1 MTARP
6 YARTSTWGQRLIGD
20 AALAFV
26 TAACFAAPAAADSWR
41 HDHEPPSAPSNLHAA
56 GATASS
62 ITFAWTASTD
72 NVAVT
77 GYDVSVGLTSPVRV
91 KTLGYTA
98 SGLAC
103 GTSVTVSVVALDRAG
118 NRSIPATAT
127 AATSA
132 CPSTDKT
139 PPSTPTGLAAS
150 AVTATGMTLTWTAS
164 KDDVAVAGYD
174 VYQGSTRVDWTTGTS
189 YTLTGLSCGTTY
201 ALFVDAFDA
210 ANNTSA
216 KASVTATTAAC
227 PATSEPAPIAGLG
240 YHQVFRD
247 DFDTLNRSV
256 WDNHIW
262 YDAAPLPAWI
272 NFQYAQSGILH
283 LVTSRN
289 FLAGTAS
296 YPENT
301 ITTLTSGRTFQR
313 GYFEARMKWTGGHGA
328 WPAFWLL
335 SYRHA
340 TNPAWPAVNPYCS
353 QNGLPTAQCYSAELD
368 VFEGQG
374 SQPTSFYGTI
384 HRNSSGSYGVRDQ
397 QNANNWQNV
406 GLDLTAD
413 FHTYGMLWT
422 ATQITWYLDGRA
434 LMSAP
439 VYDSTDQPMFMLL
452 QMWTGGWTYNPDSTT
467 PTNLETQ
474 VDDVQVWQR

>member
-1 MTARP
+1 MNASRHACSSTARL
-6 YARTSTWGQRLIGD
+6 RLVSSI
-20 AALAFV
+20 ALALCA
-26 TAACFAAPAAADSWR
+26 AACFAGAARADSWR
-41 HDHEPPSAPSNLHAA
+41 HDNQPPSPPANLYAA
-56 GATASS
+56 SATAAS

-72 NVAVT
+72 NIRVT
-77 GYDVSVGLTSPVRV
+77 GYDVSVGSASPVRV
-91 KTLGYTA
+91 TALSYTVN
-98 SGLAC
+98 GLAC
-103 GTSVTVSVVALDRAG
+103 GTTVTVSVVAVDRAG
-118 NRSIPATAT
+118 NRSTPATAT
-127 AATSA
+127 GSTSA
-132 CPSTDKT
+132 CPSTDT
-139 PPSTPTGLAAS
+139 TAPTMPSGLS
-150 AVTATGMTLTWTAS
+150 TSVTQTAITLSWIAS
-164 KDDVAVAGYD
+164 KDAVGVTGYD
-174 VYQGSTRVDWTTGTS
+174 VYLGSTLVASIPGTS
-189 YTLTGLSCGTTY
+189 YTLTSLACGTTY
-201 ALFVDAFDA
+201 ALYVDAFDA
-210 ANNTSA
+210 AGNTSA
-216 KASVTATTAAC
+216 KASAAALTAAC
-227 PATSEPAPIAGLG
+227 STTAEPAPIAGLG

-247 DFDTLNRSV
+247 DFDTLNRSL

-262 YDAAPLPAWI
+262 YDTAPLATWT
-272 NFQYAQSGILH
+272 NFQYAQNGILH
-283 LVTSRN
+283 LVTSRYY
-289 FLAGTAS
+289 LSGTTA
-296 YPENT
+296 YPDDT
-301 ITTLTSGRTFQR
+301 VTTLTSGRTFQR

-340 TNPAWPAVNPYCS
+340 TDPAWPAVNPYCS

-406 GLDLTAD
+406 GVDLTAD

-439 VYDSTDQPMFMLL
+439 VYDSTDQPMFLLL

-474 VDDVQVWQR
+474 VDYVQVWQR

>member
-1 MTARP
+1 MNASLHARLSA
-6 YARTSTWGQRLIGD
+6 ARRRPLAS
-20 AALAFV
+20 AALALCA
-26 TAACFAAPAAADSWR
+26 AACFAGTAHAASWK
-41 HDHEPPSAPSNLHAA
+41 HDHEPPSAPSNLYVAS
-56 GATASS
+56 ATGSS

-72 NVAVT
+72 NIAVT
-77 GYDVSVGLTSPVRV
+77 GYDVSVGSAIAVRV
-91 KTLGYTA
+91 KTLSYTA

-103 GTSVTVSVVALDRAG
+103 GTNVTVTVVALDRAG
-118 NRSIPATAT
+118 NRSAAATAT

-132 CPSTDKT
+132 CPTTDT
-139 PPSTPTGLAAS
+139 TAPSTPTGLSAS
-150 AVTATGMTLTWTAS
+150 SITPTGMTVSWTAS
-164 KDDVAVAGYD
+164 KDDVAVAGYE
-174 VYQGSTRVDWTTGTS
+174 VFRGSTRVDTTTGTS

-201 ALFVDAFDA
+201 TLYVDAFDA
-210 ANNTSA
+210 ASNTSA

-227 PATSEPAPIAGLG
+227 PTTSEPAPIAGLG

-283 LVTSRN
+283 LATSRT
-289 FLAGTAS
+289 FLYGTTP

-301 ITTLTSGRTFQR
+301 ITTQTSGRTFQQ

-328 WPAFWLL
+328 WPGFWLL

-340 TNPAWPAVNPYCS
+340 TNPAWPNVNPYCS

-368 VFEGQG
+368 AFEGQG
-374 SQPTSFYGTI
+374 SEPTAFYGTI
-384 HRNSSGSYGVRDQ
+384 HRNSSGTYGVRDQ

-406 GLDLTAD
+406 GVDLTAS

-422 ATQITWYLDGRA
+422 ASEITWYLDGRA

-439 VYDSTDQPMFMLL
+439 VYDSTNQPMFLLL

-467 PTNLETQ
+467 PANLETQ
-474 VDDVQVWQR
+474 VDYMQVWQR